1 MGAREFLLLSATE
14 ADRSGLFA
22 DLTGFIAKRG
32 CNVEDS
38 RLVVLGGY
46 AGLMVLLS
54 GEPAELQSVLDG
66 LDQLREQSG
75 IRAVPRRV
83 AVRRPATDL
92 EPTHHVVEASAID
105 HEGIIHALAE
115 AVRRGGGNI
124 LELESAT
131 EAAPMSGEP
140 LLTLRMSVRFPD
152 QADQREQLGKELEAV
167 AQAQG
172 VELEVH
178 PVQLAPGTPA
188 LHGPERRAA
197 TRDAGPAFSESRRRT

>member
-1 MGAREFLLLSATE
+1 V
-14 ADRSGLFA
+14 A
-22 DLTGFIAKRG
+22 DLTGFIAERG

-54 GEPAELQSVLDG
+54 GEPAELQAVLDG
-66 LDQLREQSG
+66 LEQLREQSG

-83 AVRRPATDL
+83 AVRRPAADV
-92 EPTHHVVEASAID
+92 EPSHHVVEVSAID

-140 LLTLRMSVRFPD
+140 LFTLRMSVRFPD
-152 QADQREQLGKELEAV
+152 QADQREQLSEELEAV

-172 VELEVH
+172 VELEVR
-178 PVQLAPGTPA
+178 PVRLPPGTPA
-188 LHGPERRAA
+188 LHGPERRAVPRD
-197 TRDAGPAFSESRRRT
+197 TRPTLSE